1 MKEKNAARIRDGMK
15 RDEKIIKVSSKNTLS
30 VSFDPALI
38 NKKKSAS
45 ARKVESFGGYLQSP
59 EVIFMQAAEQPI
71 GGLLDRVIGRTLL
84 RV

>member
-30 VSFDPALI
+30 VSFDPALM
-38 NKKKSAS
+38 KKKSAS
-45 ARKVESFGGYLQSP
+45 ARKVESFGGDLQSP
-59 EVIFMQAAEQPI
+59 EGFFMQAAEQPI

>member
-1 MKEKNAARIRDGMK
+1 MKDQNAARIRDGMK

-30 VSFDPALI
+30 VSFDPALM
-38 NKKKSAS
+38 KEKSASS
-45 ARKVESFGGYLQSP
+45 ARKVESFGGDLQSP
-59 EVIFMQAAEQPI
+59 EGIFIQAAEQPI